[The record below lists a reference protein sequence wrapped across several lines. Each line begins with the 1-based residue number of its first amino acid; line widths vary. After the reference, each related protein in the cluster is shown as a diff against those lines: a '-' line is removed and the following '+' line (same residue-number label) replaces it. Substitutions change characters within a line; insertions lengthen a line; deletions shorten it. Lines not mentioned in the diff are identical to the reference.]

1 MRDAGYD
8 AWVQCARAVP
18 IEREIDRRR
27 VKLRGENERVGP
39 CPRCGGDNR
48 FSINIKKRVWNCRG
62 CGIGGDVIKL
72 VEHLDDCD
80 FKTAC
85 TTLVGEPPPKAKAN
99 GKDHDAAETRR
110 VVVAEFPYLN
120 EFGAVAFVSERI
132 EYRKADGSFVLR
144 KDGKHKKTFR
154 QKRPDP
160 EKPGH
165 WIWDTDGVP
174 IIPYRLPELIEA
186 IANERRIIIVEGEA
200 KVDLLWSW
208 NVPATCCVGGAGK
221 WKAEHSAF
229 LRGADV
235 VILPDNDEPGRK
247 HVDVIGSSLQDIAT
261 RIRVLVLPAL
271 GEKKDIEDWATRGGT
286 VEKLHGL
293 IECEARPWTSTEA
306 VTSPGVSLDE
316 FFAYMVMHNYIFV
329 PTRDLWPASSVNGRI
344 PPVSDGSQT
353 ITASAW
359 LDKHKPVEQ
368 MTWAPGEPLLIKDRL
383 LAEGGWVEHPGVACF
398 NLYRPPNIVL
408 GDPNKA
414 GPWLDHVH
422 RVFGDSAEHILQWLA
437 HRRQRPAEKINH
449 ALVLG
454 GAQGIGKDTA
464 LEPVKRAVGP
474 WNFAEVSPQHMLG
487 RFNGYLRSVILRI
500 SEARDLGEYDRFKFY
515 DHLKSY
521 IAAPPDV
528 LRVDEKNLREY
539 YIPNVCG
546 VIITTNYKTDGIFL
560 PADDRRHFVPWSDLA
575 KEAFDEKY
583 WARLWSWYDSGGNRD
598 VAAYLAQLDISGFNP
613 KAPPPKTAAFWEIV
627 DASRAPEDAEMQD
640 AIDALGTP
648 DVLTLEQVASR
659 APSSF
664 AEYLC
669 DRKNAR
675 RIPHRLEACG
685 YVVVRNDAAKD
696 GRWKI
701 NGRRQT
707 IYGNTELPLRD
718 RIAAAQRLVH
728 SE

>member
-1 MRDAGYD
+1 MRDAEFD
-8 AWVQCARAVP
+8 AWVQRARAVP

-27 VKLRGENERVGP
+27 IKLRGKIERVGP
-39 CPRCGGDNR
+39 CSRCGGGDDR
-48 FSINIKKRVWNCRG
+48 FSINTKKRVWNCRG

-72 VEHLDDCD
+72 VEHLDGCD

-99 GKDHDAAETRR
+99 GKDYAAAETRK
-110 VVVAEFPYLN
+110 VVVAEFPYLD
-120 EFGAVAFVSERI
+120 EFGAVAFAIERV
-132 EYRKADGSFVLR
+132 EYRNADGSFVLR

-160 EKPGH
+160 ERPRH
-165 WIWDTDGVP
+165 WIWDADGVP
-174 IIPYRLPELIEA
+174 IIPYRLPELIDA
-186 IANERRIIIVEGEA
+186 IANGRRIIIVEGEA

-229 LRGADV
+229 LRGTDV

-247 HVDVIGSSLQDIAT
+247 HVNVIGSSLQDIAT

-271 GEKKDIEDWATRGGT
+271 GEKEDIEDWASRGGT

-293 IECEARPWTSTEA
+293 IECEASPWTSTEA

-329 PTRDLWPASSVNGRI
+329 PTRDLWPASSVNARI

-353 ITASAW
+353 VSASAW

-414 GPWLDHVH
+414 GPWLDHLH

-521 IAAPPDV
+521 IAAPPTCFGSTRRTSANTTSQTSAGSSSRRTTSPTASSCRPMIAV
-528 LRVDEKNLREY
+528 TSCRGPTSPKKPLTRSTGPASGRGTTAAATGTWPPTSHNWTSAGS
-539 YIPNVCG
+539 IPRH
-546 VIITTNYKTDGIFL
+546 
-560 PADDRRHFVPWSDLA
+560 PHPRRWP
-575 KEAFDEKY
+575 
-583 WARLWSWYDSGGNRD
+583 SGR
-598 VAAYLAQLDISGFNP
+598 SSTP
-613 KAPPPKTAAFWEIV
+613 RAPP
-627 DASRAPEDAEMQD
+627 R
-640 AIDALGTP
+640 TP
-648 DVLTLEQVASR
+648 RCRTQSTR
-659 APSSF
+659 S
-664 AEYLC
+664 
-669 DRKNAR
+669 AR
-675 RIPHRLEACG
+675 RSARAMARPTC
-685 YVVVRNDAAKD
+685 
-696 GRWKI
+696 
-701 NGRRQT
+701 
-707 IYGNTELPLRD
+707 
-718 RIAAAQRLVH
+718 
-728 SE
+728 